1 MLNDEGVDG
10 TVHIGIGTSANLG
23 GSIQA
28 KTHFDAIMRAPTVWI
43 DDEVVV
49 QDGVVLVESPGG

>member
-10 TVHIGIGTSANLG
+10 TVHLGVGTSANLG
-23 GSIQA
+23 GDITA
-28 KTHFDAIMRAPTVWI
+28 KTHFDAIIRSPTVWI

-49 QDGVVLVESPGG
+49 VDGAVIVDG